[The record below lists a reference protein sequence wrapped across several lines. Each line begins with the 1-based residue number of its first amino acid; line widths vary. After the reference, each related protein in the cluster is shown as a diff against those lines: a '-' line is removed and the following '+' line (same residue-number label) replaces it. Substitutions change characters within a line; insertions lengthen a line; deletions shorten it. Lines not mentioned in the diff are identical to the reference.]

1 MTWLLGILL
10 TMLVVAIG
18 LLIVS
23 KIPGLGVEVDS
34 FGIAIVAAIVF
45 GVLNG
50 LLGWLVD
57 FFKWTVLLVPLAWVL
72 NVIIFA
78 LAAALVQGFRLRNG
92 ILSAILGALALA
104 IVNQI
109 MFSLLGRAGVTAA
122 AAVTSLSIG

>member
-10 TMLVVAIG
+10 TILVVAIG
-18 LLIVS
+18 FLIVS
-23 KIPGLGVEVDS
+23 KFPGLGVEVDS

-57 FFKWTVLLVPLAWVL
+57 LLRWTILLVPLAWLL
-72 NVIIFA
+72 NVIIFSLTA
-78 LAAALVQGFRLRNG
+78 GLVQGFRLRNG
-92 ILSAILGALALA
+92 IISAVLGALALA

-109 MFSLLGRAGVTAA
+109 MFSLLRRAGIAA
-122 AAVTSLSIG
+122 AIAITGLSVG